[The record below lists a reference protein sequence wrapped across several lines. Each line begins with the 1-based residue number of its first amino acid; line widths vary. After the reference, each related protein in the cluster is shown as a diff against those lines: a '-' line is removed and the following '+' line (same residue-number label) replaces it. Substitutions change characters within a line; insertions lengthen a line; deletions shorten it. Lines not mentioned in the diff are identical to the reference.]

1 MKMLMGS
8 PRVSAKL
15 EADAGQAYSLT
26 VLNENSKFQQFAMF
40 QTIPNIIGPST
51 NPLSLAWMIGATA
64 PGKPGNPSQSQF
76 QWQINYSA
84 TTGYIQE
91 LGTTLDPRRF
101 STASNVDVQ
110 INSQNSLAATY
121 LGSFPNGAPAFP
133 ADPTDGTKGLILVQA
148 DGTIPTTAQQS
159 SVKLSVNVGIAMDGK
174 PTVAVQL
181 LPNLLY
187 QFTPKP
193 TYFILAG
200 SFVAGQV
207 IDTATSSGAY
217 EVKYQGVTDQ
227 TIIFTE
233 QNQFKAG

>member
-8 PRVSAKL
+8 PRISAKL
-15 EADAGQAYSLT
+15 EVGAGQAYTLT

-40 QTIPNIIGPST
+40 QTIPDIIGPST

-84 TTGYIQE
+84 TTGYIQD

-110 INSQNSLAATY
+110 LNSQNSLTATY
-121 LGSFPNGAPAFP
+121 LGNFPNGAPAFP
-133 ADPTDGTKGLILVQA
+133 ADPADGTKSLILVQA
-148 DGTIPTTAQQS
+148 DGTILTTVQQS
-159 SVKLSVNVGIAMDGK
+159 SVKLSINVGIAMDHK

-193 TYFILAG
+193 TYYIIAG
-200 SFVAGQV
+200 SFVEGQV
-207 IDTATSSGAY
+207 IDTATSTSAF
-217 EVKYQGVTDQ
+217 EVKYQGITDR
-227 TIIFTE
+227 TIVFTE
-233 QNQFKAG
+233 ENQFKTA